1 MTRTFLLPP
10 EAAAYLDSLRAE
22 LADLPPE
29 EQEDLLADIEASLH
43 EAVEAGSL
51 AALGT
56 PQAFAAELRA
66 AAGLGA
72 RDTVRSEPVPIERL
86 LAAARRIGASPRVHA
101 GRRALREL
109 APLWW
114 VARGYV
120 AAAALALV
128 AGVSFSSSLQEIPRF
143 GNGGVGLLVVLALV
157 GASVYVGLRS
167 RRRPHSGR
175 AAVAIVNAVLLVAA
189 VPVLVHL
196 AREQQPAPAPIVVT
210 APVVEGL
217 AYNGVPISNLYP
229 FGRDGRLLH
238 DVLLYDSAGRP
249 IDIGG
254 SAAPDPNRR
263 ILVTRAG
270 KQLYNSF
277 PIRYYEPG
285 TRSVAHPDVIPPVRI
300 PRVVTPPLRSKIR

>member
-1 MTRTFLLPP
+1 VTRTFLLPP
-10 EAAAYLDSLRAE
+10 EAAAYLDSLRGE

-29 EQEDLLADIEASLH
+29 EQEDLLADVEVSLH

-51 AALGT
+51 AALGS

-66 AAGLGA
+66 AAGLEV
-72 RDTVRSEPVPIERL
+72 RDTARRGPTLERV
-86 LAAARRIGASPRVHA
+86 LAAARRIDATPHA
-101 GRRALREL
+101 HAARRALREL
-109 APLWW
+109 ASLWW

-128 AGVSFSSSLQEIPRF
+128 AGASFSTSHQEIPRF
-143 GNGGVGLLVVLALV
+143 GNGGVGLLVVLGLV

-175 AAVAIVNAVLLVAA
+175 AAVAVANAILVVGA

-196 AREQQPAPAPIVVT
+196 VRERQPTPAPIVVT
-210 APVVEGL
+210 APVVQGL
-217 AYNGVPISNLYP
+217 AYNGVPISNVYP

-238 DVLLYDSAGRP
+238 DVLLYDGAGRP
-249 IDIGG
+249 IDVGG
-254 SAAPDPNRR
+254 PAAPDPNRR
-263 ILVTRAG
+263 ILVTRGG
-270 KQLYNSF
+270 KQVYNSF

-285 TRSVAHPDVIPPVRI
+285 TRSVAHPDVIPPLRI
-300 PRVVTPPLRSKIR
+300 PPIVTPRLRSKRP